1 MGNARDA
8 YLDFIYHQKQRHH
21 FDTICDALL
30 VFVFPELVIAIIC
43 GRRNFVYM
51 RVEMMMMAFTS
62 YCGVVLWEKQG
73 RRRRTGDDCEQAVK
87 VLQVLAACVI
97 CVSVCMRV

>member
-8 YLDFIYHQKQRHH
+8 YLDFIYHQKQRR
-21 FDTICDALL
+21 TTLTLCDALL

-62 YCGVVLWEKQG
+62 YIAAWSSGKNKEEDDG
-73 RRRRTGDDCEQAVK
+73 RVMIASRQ
-87 VLQVLAACVI
+87 
-97 CVSVCMRV
+97 